1 MAGMYKISLTALLLI
16 SCLMSQNSDS
26 LGQTKYSSFLEKHP
40 NVPEIKFNA
49 GFESFQKGE
58 LENAQSQ
65 FKSSLESGNKNLQ
78 FPSLYNLGNT
88 LFSKADQASSVT
100 PENPQS
106 QPPSFSEAVEAYR
119 KALSLNPTDENAKY
133 NYELALKRMLEEPP
147 QQQNQQDQQQQ
158 QDQSEDDSE
167 DQDNQDQQQGQDDQK
182 EQQEQQSQEQENK
195 SGEETQEE
203 RQSNPQAMNQTE
215 EKPDSETILDA
226 LRAQEKL
233 QPKLFKGKVRS
244 KKPEKEW

>member
-26 LGQTKYSSFLEKHP
+26 SGQTKYSFFLEKHP

-100 PENPQS
+100 PE
-106 QPPSFSEAVEAYR
+106 
-119 KALSLNPTDENAKY
+119 
-133 NYELALKRMLEEPP
+133 
-147 QQQNQQDQQQQ
+147 
-158 QDQSEDDSE
+158 
-167 DQDNQDQQQGQDDQK
+167 
-182 EQQEQQSQEQENK
+182 K
-195 SGEETQEE
+195 SPIST
-203 RQSNPQAMNQTE
+203 T
-215 EKPDSETILDA
+215 
-226 LRAQEKL
+226 
-233 QPKLFKGKVRS
+233 FVF
-244 KKPEKEW
+244 